1 MVAHY
6 MQPGDADFNLVA
18 NPGSTQ
24 PEYRLAWDIGLKA
37 LEDPGIETIGLHKG
51 YLGGH
56 ADGMDVLN
64 TDHCSAEPPFFQCG
78 IILERLSR

>member
-37 LEDPGIETIGLHKG
+37 LEDPGIETIGFDIG

-56 ADGMDVLN
+56 ANGVDVPN
-64 TDHCSAEPPFFQCG
+64 VNHRSAEPPLIQG
-78 IILERLSR
+78 